1 MRRKTA
7 TNMKLIRYFCIDVIL
22 SIMERKLIYSIEYLE
37 FEQSSNER
45 TREKLRYASA
55 ILETMPVISTQFVKK
70 LVNTDFY
77 ELRIKVDNEV
87 RIVLFS
93 LDNTNINQANTI
105 IFLNGFVKKSTKDYQ
120 KEIEKATRIL
130 RRLL

>member
-1 MRRKTA
+1 
-7 TNMKLIRYFCIDVIL
+7 MKLIRYFCIIISY
-22 SIMERKLIYSIEYLE
+22 SIMERKLIYSTEYLE
-37 FEQSSNER
+37 FEQNSNER

-87 RIVLFS
+87 RVVLFS
-93 LDNTNINQANTI
+93 LDNANINQANTI
-105 IFLNGFVKKSTKDYQ
+105 IFLNGFIKKSTKDYQ

>member
-1 MRRKTA
+1 
-7 TNMKLIRYFCIDVIL
+7 
-22 SIMERKLIYSIEYLE
+22 MERKLIYSAEYLG
-37 FEQSSNER
+37 FEKNSNER

-87 RIVLFS
+87 RVVLFS
-93 LDNTNINQANTI
+93 LDSANINQASTI
-105 IFLNGFVKKSTKDYQ
+105 IF
-120 KEIEKATRIL
+120 
-130 RRLL
+130 